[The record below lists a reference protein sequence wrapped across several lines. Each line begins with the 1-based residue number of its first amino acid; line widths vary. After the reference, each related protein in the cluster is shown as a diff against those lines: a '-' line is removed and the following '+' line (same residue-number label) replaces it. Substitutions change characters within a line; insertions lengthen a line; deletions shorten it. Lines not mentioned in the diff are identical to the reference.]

1 MANEFLWVEKYR
13 PRKIEDC
20 ILTDQ
25 VKSTFQSF
33 LDNGEIPNLLLSGPP
48 GIGKTTVAK
57 ALCDELGA
65 DYYVINGS
73 DEGRFLD
80 TVRNQAKSFASTV
93 SLTSES
99 RHKVLIIDE
108 ADNTTNDVQLLLRA
122 SIEEFQKNCRFIFTC
137 NYKNRIIEPLHSRCA
152 VVDFGVTGKDKQQ
165 LAGAFFKRINQ
176 ILGTEN
182 VEFEMKVV
190 AEVIQKYFPDW
201 RRVLNELQKYS
212 ASGKIDSGI
221 LSVISDVSVDELISA
236 LKEKNFTKVKK
247 WVAMNID
254 NDVVSLYRKIYDALY
269 PKLEGSA
276 IAAMVLIIAEYQ
288 YKAAFVADQEINLLA
303 SLTQLM
309 MECEFK

>member
-1 MANEFLWVEKYR
+1 M
-13 PRKIEDC
+13 
-20 ILTDQ
+20 
-25 VKSTFQSF
+25 
-33 LDNGEIPNLLLSGPP
+33 LSMGPTRDASWTLYA
-48 GIGKTTVAK
+48 I
-57 ALCDELGA
+57 
-65 DYYVINGS
+65 
-73 DEGRFLD
+73 R
-80 TVRNQAKSFASTV
+80 RNPCFSV

-137 NYKNRIIEPLHSRCA
+137 NYKNRIIESSCIRDVQLWTS
-152 VVDFGVTGKDKQQ
+152 GVTGKDKQQ
-165 LAGAFFKRINQ
+165 LAGAFFKRINH

-236 LKEKNFTKVKK
+236 LQGKELHQGEEVGN
-247 WVAMNID
+247 N
-254 NDVVSLYRKIYDALY
+254 
-269 PKLEGSA
+269 EH
-276 IAAMVLIIAEYQ
+276 
-288 YKAAFVADQEINLLA
+288 
-303 SLTQLM
+303 
-309 MECEFK
+309 